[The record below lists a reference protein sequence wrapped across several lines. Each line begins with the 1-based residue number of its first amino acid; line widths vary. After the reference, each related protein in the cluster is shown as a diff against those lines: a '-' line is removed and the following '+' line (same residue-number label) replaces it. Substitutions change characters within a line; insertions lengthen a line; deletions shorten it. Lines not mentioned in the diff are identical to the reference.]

1 MATLRGSSTGPNL
14 IGSAPPEIV
23 WTIVRGDTATF
34 KAFVTDDS
42 EAALYIPD
50 WTIKVEIKRNE
61 LVVASLTPQA
71 VLDPID
77 DESIPGEFLV
87 KLTSV
92 QSKLLQSGDIFDIQM
107 TNISTNAESIGFGQ
121 VWTVAR
127 GSMSVIEDVTT

>member
-23 WTIVRGDTATF
+23 WTVVRGDTATF

-50 WTIKVEIKRNE
+50 WTIKVEIKRNG
-61 LVVASLTPQA
+61 LIVASLTPQA

-107 TNISTNAESIGFGQ
+107 TNISTDAESIGFGQ

-127 GSMSVIEDVTT
+127 GSMSVIEDVTA

>member
-50 WTIKVEIKRNE
+50 WTIKVDIKRNA
-61 LVVASLTPQA
+61 LVVASLTPEA

-77 DESIPGEFLV
+77 DESVPGEFLV

-107 TNISTNAESIGFGQ
+107 TNISTNEESIGFGQ

>member
-50 WTIKVEIKRNE
+50 WTIKVDIKRNG

-121 VWTVAR
+121 VWTVAI
-127 GSMSVIEDVTT
+127 GSVSVIEDVTT

>member
-1 MATLRGSSTGPNL
+1 MATLRTSTTGPNL
-14 IGSAPPEIV
+14 IGSAPPEII

-50 WTIKVEIKRNE
+50 WTIKVDIKRNG

-107 TNISTNAESIGFGQ
+107 TNTSTNTESIGFGQ

-127 GSMSVIEDVTT
+127 GSVSVIEDVTT

>member
-1 MATLRGSSTGPNL
+1 MATLRTSTTGPNL
-14 IGSAPPEIV
+14 IGSAPPEII

-50 WTIKVEIKRNE
+50 WTIKVEIKRNG

-92 QSKLLQSGDIFDIQM
+92 QSKLLESGDIFDIQM
-107 TNISTNAESIGFGQ
+107 TNISTNTESIGFGQ

-127 GSMSVIEDVTT
+127 GSVSVIEDVTS

>member
-50 WTIKVEIKRNE
+50 WTIKVDIKRNA
-61 LVVASLTPQA
+61 LVVASLTPEA

>member
-1 MATLRGSSTGPNL
+1 MATLRTSTTGPNL

-50 WTIKVEIKRNE
+50 WTIKVEIKRNG

-92 QSKLLQSGDIFDIQM
+92 QSKLLESGDIFDIQM
-107 TNISTNAESIGFGQ
+107 TNISTNTESIGFGQ

-127 GSMSVIEDVTT
+127 GSVSVIEDVTS

>member
-14 IGSAPPEIV
+14 IGSAPPEII

-50 WTIKVEIKRNE
+50 WTIKVDIKRNG

-77 DESIPGEFLV
+77 NESIPGEFLV
-87 KLTSV
+87 KLTSA
-92 QSKLLQSGDIFDIQM
+92 QSRLLQSGDIFDIQM
-107 TNISTNAESIGFGQ
+107 TNTSTNTGSIGFGQ

-127 GSMSVIEDVTT
+127 GSVSIIEDVTS

>member
-1 MATLRGSSTGPNL
+1 MATLRGTTSGPNL
-14 IGSAPPEIV
+14 IGSAPPEII

-42 EAALYIPD
+42 EDALYIPD
-50 WTIKVEIKRNE
+50 WTIKVDIKRNG

-92 QSKLLQSGDIFDIQM
+92 QSKLLESGDIFDIQM

-121 VWTVAR
+121 IWTVAI
-127 GSMSVIEDVTT
+127 GSVSVIEDVTT

>member
-1 MATLRGSSTGPNL
+1 MATLRTSTTGPNL

-50 WTIKVEIKRNE
+50 WTIKVEIKRNG
-61 LVVASLTPQA
+61 LVVASLTPEA

>member
-14 IGSAPPEIV
+14 IGSAPPEII

-50 WTIKVEIKRNE
+50 WTIKVDIKRNG

>member
-1 MATLRGSSTGPNL
+1 MATLRTSTTGPNL
-14 IGSAPPEIV
+14 IGSAPPEII

-50 WTIKVEIKRNE
+50 WTIKVEIKRNG
-61 LVVASLTPQA
+61 LVVASLTPEA

-87 KLTSV
+87 KLTSL
-92 QSKLLQSGDIFDIQM
+92 QSKLLESGDIFDIQM
-107 TNISTNAESIGFGQ
+107 TNISTNTESIGFGQ

-127 GSMSVIEDVTT
+127 GSVSVIEDVTS

>member
-1 MATLRGSSTGPNL
+1 MATLRTSTTGPNL

-50 WTIKVEIKRNE
+50 WTIKVDIKRNG

-87 KLTSV
+87 KVTSV

>member
-50 WTIKVEIKRNE
+50 WTIKVDIKRNG
-61 LVVASLTPQA
+61 LIVASLTPQA

-107 TNISTNAESIGFGQ
+107 TNISTDAESIGFGQ

-127 GSMSVIEDVTT
+127 GSMSVIEDVTA

>member
-1 MATLRGSSTGPNL
+1 MATLRTSTTGPNL

-50 WTIKVEIKRNE
+50 WTIKVEIKRNG
-61 LVVASLTPQA
+61 LIVASLTPQA

-92 QSKLLQSGDIFDIQM
+92 QSKLLESGDIFDIQM
-107 TNISTNAESIGFGQ
+107 TNISTNTESIGFGQ

-127 GSMSVIEDVTT
+127 GSVSVIEDVTS